1 MQPVRFD
8 TEVASRRRRIQRDAA
23 GRCPV
28 RRAVSLFILGGC
40 VLAACSGASTVW
52 KADVR
57 SPDGSWI
64 ASASTTQIGGP
75 GTDAIDTVVYLKP
88 TKYSNPPQ
96 EILAFSSE
104 GPVPRPYVLDNK
116 ANAGGTIDLSMKWI
130 APSHLE
136 VTYDGRRARLN
147 FQVVKYLEID
157 ISVRDLSSETKH

>member
-1 MQPVRFD
+1 MSSGTD
-8 TEVASRRRRIQRDAA
+8 AIDALTLASA
-23 GRCPV
+23 GCRY
-28 RRAVSLFILGGC
+28 AVHSTIWFVVFGVCLWG
-40 VLAACSGASTVW
+40 ACSGASTVW

-136 VTYDGRRARLN
+136 VTYDGRRGRLN

-157 ISVRDLSSETKH
+157 ISVRDISSEPTH